1 MIRARYLNLKFLSF
15 ALFFV
20 GWNNAHAQQS
30 AAKTKAQ
37 QDSINWFN
45 FQKMIEE
52 RVHKDWAFIKRF
64 EDDNAKLGAP
74 KPGEKR
80 VVFMG
85 NSITENWISTDPE
98 YFKQHG
104 YINRGI
110 GGQTT
115 PQMLVRFR
123 EDVINLKPDV
133 VVILTGINDIA
144 QNTGPIKLEDTF
156 GNIAS
161 MAELAKANHIKVVFS
176 SVLPAYTIS
185 WHPGIDPKPQIKQLN
200 AMLKNYADKNSIAYI
215 DYYSKMLA
223 DDGGI
228 QKNLA
233 LEGLHPNLAGY
244 KVMEPLAEAVIS
256 KVLKQPN

>member
-1 MIRARYLNLKFLSF
+1 MLNTTQ
-15 ALFFV
+15 
-20 GWNNAHAQQS
+20 AQQQP
-30 AAKTKAQ
+30 AEKIKAQ
-37 QDSINWFN
+37 QDSINWVN
-45 FQKMIEE
+45 FQKIIEE
-52 RVHKDWAFIKRF
+52 RVHKDWAWIKRY
-64 EDDNAKLGAP
+64 EADNEKLPAP

-85 NSITENWISTDPE
+85 NSITENWINTDPE

-133 VVILTGINDIA
+133 VVILAGINDIA
-144 QNTGPIKLEDTF
+144 QNTGPMKLEDTF
-156 GNIAS
+156 GNIIS
-161 MAELAKANHIKVVFS
+161 MAELAKANHIKVILS
-176 SVLPAYTIS
+176 SVLPTYTIS

-200 AMLKNYADKNSIAYI
+200 DLLKNYADKNSIAYI
-215 DYYSKMLA
+215 DYYHPMLA

-244 KVMEPLAEAVIS
+244 KVMKPLAEAVIS
-256 KVLKQPN
+256 KVLKQPSKK